1 MNRLT
6 RRRQVPIVSMP
17 HLASTKNHSTGRT
30 SSTITKTHTH
40 SRART
45 YTGRLKRGGRD
56 KGEEAGRLKNGDREK
71 ESRQGN

>member
-30 SSTITKTHTH
+30 SSTITKHTLTHAHIHRETKE
-40 SRART
+40 RRQ
-45 YTGRLKRGGRD
+45 RQRRGGRET
-56 KGEEAGRLKNGDREK
+56 KEWRQRKRE
-71 ESRQGN
+71 